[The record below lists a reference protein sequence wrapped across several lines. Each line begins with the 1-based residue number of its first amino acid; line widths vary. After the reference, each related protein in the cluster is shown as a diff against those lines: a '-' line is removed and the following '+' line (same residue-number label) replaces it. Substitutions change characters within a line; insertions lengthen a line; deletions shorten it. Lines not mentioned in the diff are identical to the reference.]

1 VSKKSRQA
9 SAVESNNRT
18 ATNPQTIRVGE
29 LLVEAGIV
37 SSAEMIEAIQVSKR
51 LGVPIGRVL
60 TMSGCVRESVLEA
73 ALQVQQLIRQEEVPV
88 QAAINS
94 LHRAHSMKMSIMDAL
109 AEEDLQPDLEHD
121 PHKLAELLVD
131 SNIVSAEE
139 MERAVQDS
147 VEKGVPLGSTL
158 VMQGFMSEQVLPSLV
173 NIQRQITSGGLSR
186 EDGLKE
192 IQETFVHWVKADES
206 LKKPL
211 KGDEPNSSD
220 HLKSGTY
227 EALSST
233 STQSNQSL
241 QTQALP
247 KVSPDGSES
256 LGDQGRGS
264 TEARADGKSDPRA
277 EARAEV
283 KQPEDVSAVRL
294 VDLLK
299 QSGLFSQADVQRR
312 YDLMLKDPVRSAKFF
327 LELGLVE
334 EEDIKGALR
343 SHSLMQRGHLTRDEA
358 ARALQQSRTEGF
370 ERELSQEGSERVRR
384 YTDKKWRGQMGK
396 VLGGALFGAVIAG
409 ITMGRRNK

>member
-1 VSKKSRQA
+1 VSKKSRHA
-9 SAVESNNRT
+9 SQVDNNNRGT
-18 ATNPQTIRVGE
+18 ASPQSIRVGE
-29 LLVEAGIV
+29 LLVEAEIV

-73 ALQVQQLIRQEEVPV
+73 ALQVQQLVRREEVPV

-94 LHRAHSMKMSIMDAL
+94 LHRAHSMKISIMDAL

-173 NIQRQITSGGLSR
+173 NIQRQITTGTLSR

-192 IQETFVHWVKADES
+192 IQETFVLWVKADES

-211 KGDEPNSSD
+211 EVDEPVSSD

-227 EALSST
+227 NALPSNAAQSS
-233 STQSNQSL
+233 QNAQNNQSM

-247 KVSPDGSES
+247 KVSP
-256 LGDQGRGS
+256 
-264 TEARADGKSDPRA
+264 PA
-277 EARAEV
+277 EASAPQAE
-283 KQPEDVSAVRL
+283 DNSGVRL

-312 YDLMLKDPVRSAKFF
+312 YDLMLKDPVRSARFF
-327 LELGLVE
+327 LELGLAE
-334 EEDIKGALR
+334 EEDLKGAIR
-343 SHSLMQRGHLTRDEA
+343 SHSLMQRGLLTREEA
-358 ARALQQSRTEGF
+358 AQALQQSRAEGF
-370 ERELSQEGSERVRR
+370 ERDPSGEGSERVRR

-396 VLGGALFGAVIAG
+396 VLGGALLGAVVAG
-409 ITMGRRNK
+409 FTLGRRK

>member
-1 VSKKSRQA
+1 VSKKSRQTGTVENNNPSAA
-9 SAVESNNRT
+9 SPHS
-18 ATNPQTIRVGE
+18 IRVGE
-29 LLVEAGIV
+29 LLTDAGIV

-73 ALQVQQLIRQEEVPV
+73 ALQVQQLVRREEVPL
-88 QAAINS
+88 QAALNS

-147 VEKGVPLGSTL
+147 VDKGVPLGSTL

-173 NIQRQITSGGLSR
+173 SIQRQITSGALSR

-192 IQETFVHWVKADES
+192 IQETFVLWVKADES

-211 KGDEPNSSD
+211 KNDEPESPD
-220 HLKSGTY
+220 HLRSGTY
-227 EALSST
+227 PALSST
-233 STQSNQSL
+233 TTQSNQSL

-247 KVSPDGSES
+247 KISPEGGES
-256 LGDQGRGS
+256 GDQSKSGLETRPEAR
-264 TEARADGKSDPRA
+264 TEAKIENQSLP
-277 EARAEV
+277 
-283 KQPEDVSAVRL
+283 KQAEDVSSVRL

-299 QSGLFSQADVQRR
+299 QSGIFSQADVQRR
-312 YDLMLKDPVRSAKFF
+312 YDLMLKDPVRSARFF

-343 SHSLMQRGHLTRDEA
+343 SHSLMQRGHLTREEA
-358 ARALQQSRTEGF
+358 AQALQQSRADGF
-370 ERELSQEGSERVRR
+370 ERELSGEGSERVRR

-396 VLGGALFGAVIAG
+396 VLGGALLGAVVAG
-409 ITMGRRNK
+409 FTFGRRK